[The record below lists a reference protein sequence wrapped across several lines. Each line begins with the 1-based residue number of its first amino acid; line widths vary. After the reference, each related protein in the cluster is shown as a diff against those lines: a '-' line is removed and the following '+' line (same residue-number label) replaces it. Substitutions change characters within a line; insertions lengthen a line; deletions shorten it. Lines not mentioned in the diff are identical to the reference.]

1 VQKLLSVTGHID
13 VGLSHDWP
21 AWIELFGDSEDL
33 YAKNPHFYES
43 AKKDGLGSKPANQLF
58 DHLRP
63 SYWFS
68 GHMHVRFEATVQN
81 TGISVD
87 ETARML
93 HSSQTLESDLPV
105 FDDAYKTSL
114 TQGTPGIGKSKNATT
129 SFLALGKVGQDP
141 GTYLE
146 LLELVSSKRPG
157 DTQYLERTADGHYRL
172 HYDEEWLAITQ
183 AYNDTLFVA
192 DPETLILPSR
202 RRNTPR
208 VSAETIAHHQLW
220 VHNNVS
226 AKRLLC
232 IPLNFATHA
241 PLYSTNKTGTQ
252 EQPNEFPNLQT
263 SEFAKLLQ
271 MQNKFEGT
279 EGGYESSD
287 HGSDGIEFG

>member
-68 GHMHVRFEATVQN
+68 GHMHVRFEATVQH

-114 TQGTPGIGKSKNATT
+114 TQRTPGIGKSKNATT

-141 GTYLE
+141 DTYLE
-146 LLELVSSKRPG
+146 LLELVPSKRPG